1 MSLKRMLSEVCP
13 IGVKFF
19 PDPLT
24 AAATLS
30 PSNSSSLMQDLS
42 PRGSSSS
49 EQQLSLVEVNFLFP
63 KYTLV
68 SDTLVFG
75 KVYFTKSVPRDSNN
89 QKEAAGTQLR
99 IRMVTL
105 ADDENTSDWIA
116 RWCTSPVALT
126 ALILQMK
133 AAVQNNT

>member
-13 IGVKFF
+13 KGVKFF

-30 PSNSSSLMQDLS
+30 PSKSSSLMQDLS
-42 PRGSSSS
+42 PRGSRRS
-49 EQQLSLVEVNFLFP
+49 EQQLSLVEVNFLLP

-75 KVYFTKSVPRDSNN
+75 KVYFTKSVPEDFNN
-89 QKEAAGTQLR
+89 QTEATKAQLR
-99 IRMVTL
+99 KRYGGF
-105 ADDENTSDWIA
+105 
-116 RWCTSPVALT
+116 C
-126 ALILQMK
+126 
-133 AAVQNNT
+133 